1 MMTLPQV
8 LDAEKLETDE
18 KRRLFIGAYGFEKR
32 SFGGWVN
39 YQNKGVLSYALVFKY
54 EHPKGRNRIKEL
66 RMALKRLGVAL
77 PVNVCYDT
85 IAPHN
90 IEDKIYAKL
99 IELLSKTDEVILDI
113 SGMTKLLILICIC
126 KLEEFHGTVRI
137 VYSEPNNYPPTKED
151 YEKNKGKMEILAKY
165 PSSGSESIIRT
176 RCLSSIRMQGQPVT
190 LIAFTSFNEQ
200 LIRHMLGTI
209 SPHRLIL
216 INGRPPRE
224 EYSWREHATQE
235 IHKKLIMEDYQAD
248 NPLDKTGK
256 LVHVTSTLEYS
267 ETINK
272 INAIYK
278 QFGMHERI
286 MCIATGSKMQTV
298 GLAFSKI
305 AHPDIHVEY
314 PTPDSYYEKGLD
326 AEVRKVYE
334 IKTPYFSKFL
344 EELKNVQE
352 KVLQIDTDKYQDVV

>member
-1 MMTLPQV
+1 MYLNRILIPYCNLTFSSHDHIQLTNKEFSDLLTKPKEFINYWKKKERKKRKKKEDRQGELGLSVQREEKELMMTLPQV

-137 VYSEPNNYPPTKED
+137 VYSEPNNYPPQK
-151 YEKNKGKMEILAKY
+151 
-165 PSSGSESIIRT
+165 
-176 RCLSSIRMQGQPVT
+176 
-190 LIAFTSFNEQ
+190 
-200 LIRHMLGTI
+200 
-209 SPHRLIL
+209 
-216 INGRPPRE
+216 
-224 EYSWREHATQE
+224 
-235 IHKKLIMEDYQAD
+235 
-248 NPLDKTGK
+248 
-256 LVHVTSTLEYS
+256 
-267 ETINK
+267 
-272 INAIYK
+272 
-278 QFGMHERI
+278 RI
-286 MCIATGSKMQTV
+286 MK
-298 GLAFSKI
+298 K
-305 AHPDIHVEY
+305 
-314 PTPDSYYEKGLD
+314 
-326 AEVRKVYE
+326 
-334 IKTPYFSKFL
+334 
-344 EELKNVQE
+344 
-352 KVLQIDTDKYQDVV
+352 